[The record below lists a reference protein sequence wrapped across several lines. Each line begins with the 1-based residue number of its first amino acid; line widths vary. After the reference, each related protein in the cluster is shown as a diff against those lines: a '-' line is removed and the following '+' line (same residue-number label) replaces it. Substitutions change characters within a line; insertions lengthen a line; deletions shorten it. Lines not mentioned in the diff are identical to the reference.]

1 MSAESNV
8 APLSR
13 DDVEFNLFH
22 VLKSE
27 RLLERPEFAHHDQAT
42 FNAVLEAAEAL
53 SIEKFQNHYRKSDTF
68 EPTFD
73 GERVQTLAETRE
85 AIMSFVDAG
94 FLTAGLDEESG
105 GIRLPF
111 SILQACYA
119 FFQAGNIS
127 TTAYLFLTASGSNV
141 IRRFGTQWQK
151 ETFMKPMLEGRFLG
165 TMCLSE
171 PQAGS
176 GLGDIRT
183 RAVREPDGSYRIT
196 GTKMWIS
203 AGEHEMSENIV
214 HLVLARVEGAPKGTR
229 GISLFIVPKYRVN
242 EDGSAGVRNDVLLA
256 GLNHKMGWRGITN
269 TVLNFGDNGGCRG
282 FLVGEENRGL
292 EYMFVMM
299 NEARISVGTGATV
312 LGVAGYRYSNEYSKT
327 RLQGRLAAQKDP
339 GSSPVPIHRHADVR
353 RMLLTQKAYAE
364 GALALSLYAA
374 RLVDDMAT
382 DPNPEARERAHLML
396 ELLTPVVKAW
406 PSQFCLEANSLAIQ
420 VLGGYGYTRDY
431 PVEQYYRDNRLNPIH
446 EGTNG
451 IMALDLLGRKVGMK
465 GGAVVED
472 FAARVR
478 LDIAAAPEAIKTY
491 ATKLGVQLDRL
502 VDVTRNLI
510 SDGAPAGH
518 LSNASYYANAFGH
531 LTIGWMWLRQAAAA
545 ENLLARDAGDSAFLR
560 SKVAAMKF
568 FFDTELDQVG
578 NWLAIV
584 PRVQEVLLSDVDIV

>member
-1 MSAESNV
+1 MFAESNV

-13 DDVEFNLFH
+13 EDVEFNLFQ

-27 RLLERPEFAHHDQAT
+27 HLLQRPEFAHHDQAT
-42 FNAVLEAAEAL
+42 FNAVLEAAEGL

-73 GERVQTLAETRE
+73 GERVTTLAETRE
-85 AIMSFVDAG
+85 AIMSFVEAG

-141 IRRFGTQWQK
+141 IGRFGTRWQK

-176 GLGDIRT
+176 GLADIRT
-183 RAVREPDGSYRIT
+183 RAVREPDGSYLIR

-242 EDGSAGVRNDVLLA
+242 DDGSLGARNDVLLA

-269 TVLNFGDNGGCRG
+269 TVLNFGDNGECQG

-312 LGVAGYRYSNEYSKT
+312 LGVAGYRYSSAYSKT
-327 RLQGRLAAQKDP
+327 RLQGRLAGQKDP
-339 GSSPVPIHRHADVR
+339 GLPQVPIHLHADVR

-364 GALALSLYAA
+364 GALALCLYTA
-374 RLVDDMAT
+374 RLVDDVAT
-382 DPNPEARERAHLML
+382 DPDPEARERAHLML

-406 PSQFCLEANSLAIQ
+406 PSQFCLEANNLAIQ

-465 GGAVVED
+465 AGAAIDD
-472 FAARVR
+472 FGERVR
-478 LDIAAAPEAIKTY
+478 ADIGVAPQSIQAY
-491 ATKLGVQLDRL
+491 ANKLGVKLDRL
-502 VDVTRNLI
+502 IDMTRSLI
-510 SDGAPAGH
+510 SDGRSAEYLA
-518 LSNASYYANAFGH
+518 NASYYANAFGH
-531 LTIGWMWLRQAAAA
+531 LTIGWMWLRQASAA
-545 ENLLARDAGDSAFLR
+545 ENLLIRGEGEGAFLR
-560 SKVAAMKF
+560 SKVTAMKF
-568 FFDTELDQVG
+568 FFDTELDLVE
-578 NWLAIV
+578 NWLSIV
-584 PRVQEVLLSDVDIV
+584 PRVQEALLSDVDIV